1 MQQEQPN
8 QQIETNMKMMEFIG
22 SLTELKQVAVMK

>member
-1 MQQEQPN
+1 MQQEQQN

-22 SLTELKQVAVMK
+22 SLTQKQKCRKEN